1 MHCVMRAAN
10 APIMCVMSETTT
22 RGVCIRAVPSYVPE
36 QSNPDEGRYL
46 FAYHI
51 QIENKGSEK
60 VRLISR
66 HWVITDGDGDSSE
79 VEGLGVVGEQ
89 PELTPGQLFEYTSA
103 CPLPTPVG
111 TMHGSFHMVSESGE
125 EFDALIDAFT
135 LAIPRALH

>member
-1 MHCVMRAAN
+1 MPYHVH
-10 APIMCVMSETTT
+10 MSETVT

-36 QSNPDEGRYL
+36 QSNADEGRYL

-51 QIENKGSEK
+51 SIENRGEEP

-66 HWVITDGDGDSSE
+66 HWVITDGDGDTSE

-89 PELTPGQLFEYTSA
+89 PHLQPGQSYEYTSA

-111 TMHGSFHMVSESGE
+111 TMHGSFRMVSESGD
-125 EFDALIDAFT
+125 EFDALISAFT
-135 LAIPRALH
+135 LAVPRALN

>member
-1 MHCVMRAAN
+1 MPYYV
-10 APIMCVMSETTT
+10 PMSETIT
-22 RGVCIRAVPSYVPE
+22 RGVYIRAVPSYVSE
-36 QSNPDEGRYL
+36 QSNPDEGQYL

-51 QIENKGSEK
+51 TIENRGKEP

-66 HWVITDGDGDSSE
+66 HWIITDGDGDTSE
-79 VEGLGVVGEQ
+79 VEGLGVIGEQ
-89 PELTPGQLFEYTSA
+89 PNLRPGQKFEYTSA

-111 TMHGSFHMVSESGE
+111 TMHGSFRMISDSGE

>member
-1 MHCVMRAAN
+1 
-10 APIMCVMSETTT
+10 MSDTTT
-22 RGVCIRAVPSYVPE
+22 RGIRIRAVPSYVPE
-36 QSNPDEGRYL
+36 QSNPDEDRYL

-51 QIENKGSEK
+51 SVQNNGDEP

-66 HWVITDGDGDSSE
+66 HWVITDGDGNGSE

-89 PELTPGQLFEYTSA
+89 PNLLPGAVFEYTSA

-111 TMHGSFHMVSESGE
+111 TMHGSFRMLTESGA

-135 LAIPRALH
+135 LAVPRALH